1 MYRRNFLKKFFK
13 PNQDKINFKMCLAVH
28 DLVILYNT
36 ICGLHHTRQEK
47 TYEH

>member
-1 MYRRNFLKKFFK
+1 MYKTFLKNFYK
-13 PNQDKINFKMCLAVH
+13 PKTLNFKLCLAVH